1 MTLSVSRN
9 KILPI
14 ILHVLAWLTL
24 VILPQL
30 IINRFWGNN
39 NYVAWE
45 FYFNALVYGLIFY
58 INYLWLVPSYF
69 LSNRKPLYFLL
80 ACLVIV
86 ALYFLFRHIN
96 SHYIHDPVREK
107 AMADVIEKLGDKR
120 PMRRAPFRQM
130 QVYFFTLLS
139 ILVTGF
145 SLGLKVLERHS
156 VAEKRQ
162 KELEKEK
169 LNSEL
174 AFLKNQVSPHF
185 FFNTLNNIYSLIE
198 ISKDDAQEAVLKLSK
213 LMRYLLYESEQ
224 GRTLL
229 SHEVDFMKNYID
241 LMKLRLSNKVE
252 LKIDFPDNLTE
263 HNIPPLLFVPF
274 IENAFK
280 HGISYREK
288 SFVHIALKSENDKIF
303 FQCSNSLT
311 SKAEKTH
318 SENHSG
324 IGLENVKKRL
334 NLLFPESHILKIDT
348 SGNCFD
354 VLLEIDLHSSK

>member
-1 MTLSVSRN
+1 MTISVSRN
-9 KILPI
+9 NTLPI
-14 ILHVLAWLTL
+14 ILHILAWLTL

-39 NYVAWE
+39 NYIAWE

-58 INYLWLVPSYF
+58 INYLWLVPRFF
-69 LSNRKPLYFLL
+69 LTGRQPLYFLL
-80 ACLVIV
+80 ALLVIV
-86 ALYFLFRHIN
+86 ILYFFVSYIN
-96 SHYIHDPVREK
+96 SHYIHDPAREK
-107 AMADVIEKLGDKR
+107 AMTDVFDKLREKR
-120 PMRRAPFRQM
+120 PMRRPPFRQM

-156 VAEKRQ
+156 AAEKKQ

-224 GRTLL
+224 GKTLL

-252 LKIDFPDNLTE
+252 LNIVFPENMAE
-263 HNIPPLLFVPF
+263 HHIPPLLFVPF

-288 SFVHIALKSENDKIF
+288 SFVHIALKSEINKIT

-334 NLLFPESHILKIDT
+334 NLLFPGSHSLKIDT
-348 SGNCFD
+348 SGQTFD
-354 VLLEIDLHSSK
+354 VLLEIELH